1 MDVPQPAAPAKSRL
15 STTAVV
21 ILVVLAACILL
32 CVCSV
37 VVLALVGPATGN
49 VFSNIIQELVTPT
62 P

>member
-1 MDVPQPAAPAKSRL
+1 MDVPQPAAPAKSKL
-15 STTAVV
+15 STTVVV

-32 CVCSV
+32 CVCLV
-37 VVLALVGPATGN
+37 VVLALLGPATGN